1 MCGITGIVALT
12 EQGTE
17 RLSRLEIALPTLS
30 RRGPDDS
37 GIFHDRRI
45 ALGHARLSIIDTS
58 HAGHQPMSDPTGR
71 YTIVFNGEF
80 FNFKSHRELLLQQGV
95 ALNSA
100 SDTEVLLNWYML
112 EGPECLHRIN
122 GFFSLAIYDR
132 REKSLFIARDRFGV
146 KPLLVY
152 QDQDQLIFASE
163 MKTLL
168 AMGIPKK
175 LDRASL
181 ETYLHL
187 NYIPGPNSILEGVT
201 KLEPGHY
208 LFIQDIENTPVI
220 EKKRYYT
227 LEDRSEVERVTNYQ
241 SACKQLETLMEAAVE
256 RRMVADVPL
265 GAFLSG
271 GIDSSIVTGLAAR
284 STKGLK
290 TFSIGFRDEPMF
302 DETQYAEAVARMHH
316 TDHTVFRLSNDD
328 LFSILFDVLDYLDEP
343 FGDSSALNV
352 FLLSRETRKQV
363 TVALSGDGADEV
375 FGGYNKHEAEWRMR
389 NNNVSSKLVR
399 LGAPIWKVL
408 PKSRNSKLSNVV
420 RKLDRFA
427 KGAALSPA
435 DRYWRWAGYTDEQE
449 ITTILLGGSDLSAF
463 ASRKKSATKYIVGG
477 ESMNDVLLNDVSLV
491 LTNDMLQ
498 KVDLMSMANSLEVR
512 SP

>member
-1 MCGITGIVALT
+1 
-12 EQGTE
+12 
-17 RLSRLEIALPTLS
+17 
-30 RRGPDDS
+30 
-37 GIFHDRRI
+37 
-45 ALGHARLSIIDTS
+45 
-58 HAGHQPMSDPTGR
+58 
-71 YTIVFNGEF
+71 
-80 FNFKSHRELLLQQGV
+80 
-95 ALNSA
+95 
-100 SDTEVLLNWYML
+100 
-112 EGPECLHRIN
+112 
-122 GFFSLAIYDR
+122 
-132 REKSLFIARDRFGV
+132 
-146 KPLLVY
+146 
-152 QDQDQLIFASE
+152 

-208 LFIQDIENTPVI
+208 LFIQDIANTPVI

-316 TDHTVFRLSNDD
+316 TDHTVFMLSNDD

-352 FLLSRETRKQV
+352 FVLS
-363 TVALSGDGADEV
+363 
-375 FGGYNKHEAEWRMR
+375 
-389 NNNVSSKLVR
+389 
-399 LGAPIWKVL
+399 
-408 PKSRNSKLSNVV
+408 
-420 RKLDRFA
+420 
-427 KGAALSPA
+427 
-435 DRYWRWAGYTDEQE
+435 
-449 ITTILLGGSDLSAF
+449 
-463 ASRKKSATKYIVGG
+463 
-477 ESMNDVLLNDVSLV
+477 
-491 LTNDMLQ
+491 
-498 KVDLMSMANSLEVR
+498 
-512 SP
+512 